1 MTHDPNQHDPEPLAA
16 HPDSVDAFAPIAR
29 ALTRANDEIEIPP
42 GLIDRIDE
50 RLRAA
55 AGRRRLFLAASLATA
70 AAVAVAVTAWLV
82 AGGGIAA
89 VEPSVESPLRLTQS
103 EPSRS
108 RAIASAASP
117 VTVVFDP
124 TSPYFAVPVK
134 TESPNVSIV
143 FVYRNVNT
151 PEPPGGSNEPTP
163 TTQGSDT

>member
-1 MTHDPNQHDPEPLAA
+1 MTHEPNQHDPEPLAA
-16 HPDSVDAFAPIAR
+16 HPDSAESFAPIAR
-29 ALTRANDEIEIPP
+29 ALTAANDEIEIPP

-55 AGRRRLFLAASLATA
+55 AGRRWILAASLAA
-70 AAVAVAVTAWLV
+70 AAVVAVAVTAWLV
-82 AGGGIAA
+82 AGGGLAV
-89 VEPSVESPLRLTQS
+89 VEPHLRLAQS

-108 RAIASAASP
+108 RRIASPAAP
-117 VTVVFDP
+117 ATGVFEP
-124 TSPYFAVPVK
+124 TSPYFAVPVE

-143 FVYRNVNT
+143 FVYQNLNI

>member
-1 MTHDPNQHDPEPLAA
+1 MTHEPNQHDPEPLAA
-16 HPDSVDAFAPIAR
+16 HPDSAESFAPIAR
-29 ALTRANDEIEIPP
+29 ALTAANDEIEIPP

-55 AGRRRLFLAASLATA
+55 AGRRWILAASLAA
-70 AAVAVAVTAWLV
+70 AAVVAVAVTAWLV
-82 AGGGIAA
+82 AGGGFVT
-89 VEPSVESPLRLTQS
+89 VEPSIESPLRLTQS

-108 RAIASAASP
+108 PAA
-117 VTVVFDP
+117 VVFDP

-143 FVYRNVNT
+143 FVYQNLNI
-151 PEPPGGSNEPTP
+151 PEPPGGSDEPTP

>member
-1 MTHDPNQHDPEPLAA
+1 MTHEPHSHDPEPLAA
-16 HPDSVDAFAPIAR
+16 HPDSAESFAPIAR
-29 ALTRANDEIEIPP
+29 ALTAANDEIEIPP

-55 AGRRRLFLAASLATA
+55 AGRRWILAASLAA
-70 AAVAVAVTAWLV
+70 AAVVAVAVTAWLV
-82 AGGGIAA
+82 AGGGFVT
-89 VEPSVESPLRLTQS
+89 VEPSIESPLRLTQS

-108 RAIASAASP
+108 PAA
-117 VTVVFDP
+117 VVFDP

-143 FVYRNVNT
+143 FVYQNLNI
-151 PEPPGGSNEPTP
+151 PEPPGGSDEPTP